1 MVPTEP
7 WLGTGCWMRTFPA
20 GHVDATLATVGA
32 ATGTGT
38 ASGTGA
44 GIGYA
49 TAYGLLDD
57 RVAHASGRLSKR
69 HRSAGVPWP
78 RRPDIGRPI

>member
-32 ATGTGT
+32 ATATGTGT

-57 RVAHASGRLSKR
+57 RVAHASGRVHSGGPLTCGV
-69 HRSAGVPWP
+69 SA
-78 RRPDIGRPI
+78 